1 VVAWIAR
8 EDRADGHPQV
18 NQIWVPE
25 THSVLDDERVR
36 RRLGDQIFS
45 TSEPASTYHF
55 VVRSGTRLTLC
66 SYRQSQGRRRAQ
78 SRSTRDPELRR
89 VQATHPDRGTGTGG
103 PTHEWSRRSRRQRVR
118 SWPVDSIG
126 CSAHISGIDLLRLFL
141 STRSDPA
148 HAPVVIFGLPVR
160 VDISCIGP
168 LHAPHGTQSTLRGTV
183 PITNPLDP
191 FFIRCGLISRN

>member
-1 VVAWIAR
+1 M
-8 EDRADGHPQV
+8 

-45 TSEPASTYHF
+45 TSEPKPHLPP
-55 VVRSGTRLTLC
+55 RRPLRNRLTMYP
-66 SYRQSQGRRRAQ
+66 YRQSQGRRRAQ

-89 VQATHPDRGTGTGG
+89 VQAAHPDRGTGAGR

-118 SWPVDSIG
+118 SWTLDSIG
-126 CSAHISGIDLLRLFL
+126 CSAHIGGLGLLTLFL
-141 STRSDPA
+141 AIHPGSA
-148 HAPVVIFGLPVR
+148 HASVVFPGLPVR
-160 VDISCIGP
+160 VDISCMQT
-168 LHAPHGTQSTLRGTV
+168 APCSTCTRRAV